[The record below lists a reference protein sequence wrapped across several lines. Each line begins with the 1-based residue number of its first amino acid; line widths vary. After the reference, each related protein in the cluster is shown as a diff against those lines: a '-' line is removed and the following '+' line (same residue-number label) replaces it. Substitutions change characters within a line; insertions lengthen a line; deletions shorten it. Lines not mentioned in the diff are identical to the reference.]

1 MFLLRYEIRKDEV
14 LRYLGYKG
22 QSIDASLDELIES
35 CRNEVRNLSDTKYL
49 YEYFN
54 IEHINEG
61 VKVDNSDIIFKG
73 NDIKKHLENCRSIAI
88 IAVTAGVNI
97 EKHIKL
103 TEKTNLT
110 KALIM
115 DACTTTLV
123 EEICDEIEE
132 AIGIEAKSKELNITG
147 RYSPGY
153 GDLPLDAQRDVI
165 NLVNCDKRIGVNLSA
180 HNILFPRKSVTA
192 IIGVG
197 KGLVK
202 ETEKEEKCLKCNKYA
217 SCTFRR
223 EVNTCG
229 Y

>member
-22 QSIDASLDELIES
+22 QSIDASLDELIEY

-97 EKHIKL
+97 EKYIKL

-165 NLVNCDKRIGVNLSA
+165 NLV
-180 HNILFPRKSVTA
+180 PRKSVTA

-223 EVNTCG
+223 EGNNCG

>member
-1 MFLLRYEIRKDEV
+1 MSRYEIRKDEV

-22 QSIDASLDELIES
+22 QCIEDSLDELIES
-35 CRNEVRNLSDTKYL
+35 CRKEVRSLSDTKYL

-61 VKVDNSDIIFKG
+61 VRVDNSEIIFPG
-73 NDIKKHLENCRSIAI
+73 DDLKKHLEDCKSIAI
-88 IAVTAGVNI
+88 IAVTAGGNI

-115 DACTTTLV
+115 DACATTLV

-132 AIGIEAKSKELNITG
+132 AIGLEAKSKQLNITG

-153 GDLPLDAQRDVI
+153 GDLPLEVQRDVI
-165 NLVNCDKRIGVNLSA
+165 SLVNCNKRIGVNLSA

-197 KGLVK
+197 KVLHK
-202 ETEKEEKCLKCNKYA
+202 NSEKEEKCLKCNKYM

-223 EVNTCG
+223 EGNGCG